1 MARFDETDSVPT
13 KLTPSQIAAQVAL
26 ATAKSK
32 LNANPQ
38 SVSALKAVQ
47 KALTAQDKVLGET
60 GTSLAANDTAIKAAQ
75 KAAEDAAIQ
84 AKIDAALAKSTAEA
98 TFDTIKNTPVGDP
111 NANKPGHYFNKKS
124 GKWVPVPER
133 PTGTSSKYIFNPET
147 GEYEQPPRPGG
158 STPYVW
164 DNLNGWVESTV
175 ILGPTGLNT
184 VQGVN
189 GASPT
194 VSTKTLAIN
203 TFKNTLALFFGAKE
217 ISKPWVDG
225 VYKAMNAYYETGST
239 FEEALNLTVQEARNN
254 PAMAEFTKRF
264 AGLYA
269 LTDRL
274 AGNEALVVPTVA
286 EWVKSEAAVGEVLT
300 RAGMG
305 ELATQEFA
313 GKVLGLNKSVSEI
326 ATLINDTFYRIDNA
340 PKDLKDTLDIH
351 FGQLSRVDLAKA
363 LLMGKEG
370 AVELDNKIKGLSV
383 LSAAG
388 TQGSVIDYATASDI
402 AKQGYGYKEAL
413 AGFGK
418 VKDLGRGK
426 DLGNIYGEK
435 VSDKET
441 RDAVFGQNAD
451 ALAKFDRL
459 GRQEDASFSAKS
471 GMTASSLRASRTI

>member
-1 MARFDETDSVPT
+1 MAQTPAQT
-13 KLTPSQIAAQVAL
+13 LAKLKAAQAKMVKDVAAL
-26 ATAKSK
+26 EA
-32 LNANPQ
+32 ANPRPVTLTDAQ
-38 SVSALKAVQ
+38 YDRKQ
-47 KALTAQDKVLGET
+47 QALTADAAAKQKAKDDA
-60 GTSLAANDTAIKAAQ
+60 AANAAATAASINAMGITGLSSKVNE
-75 KAAEDAAIQ
+75 KTGMVE
-84 AKIDAALAKSTAEA
+84 T
-98 TFDTIKNTPVGDP
+98 TTPPKPVNPTNSDP
-111 NANKPGHYFNKKS
+111 NANKPGHYLDKKS
-124 GKWVPVPER
+124 GKWVPIPER
-133 PTGTSSKYIFNPET
+133 PTGTSAKYIFNPET

-189 GASPT
+189 GAPPT
-194 VSTKTLAIN
+194 RSTKTLAIN

-225 VYKAMNAYYETGST
+225 VYKAMSAYYETGST
-239 FEEALNLTVQEARNN
+239 FDEALNLTVQEARNN

-340 PKDLKDTLDIH
+340 PKDLKDTLETH

-402 AKQGYGYKEAL
+402 AKQGFGYKESL

-418 VKDLGRGK
+418 VKELRRGQ
-426 DLGNIYGEK
+426 DLGNVYGEK

-451 ALAKFDRL
+451 ALAKLDRL
-459 GRQEDASFSAKS
+459 GRQEDASFSGKS
-471 GMTASSLRASRTI
+471 GMTASALRASRTI